1 MASTD
6 SDEVHH
12 FLAECHRLTS
22 QANFLID
29 SIPNA
34 ETEAT
39 ESMIRKLYAV
49 RSILHD
55 LNDPLTTPE
64 EIQHL
69 CDFIESKIQPLES
82 FLESP
87 PLPTSSRRGKV

>member
-1 MASTD
+1 MASSD

-34 ETEAT
+34 DTEAV

-49 RSILHD
+49 RSVLHD
-55 LNDPLTTPE
+55 LDDPLTTGE
-64 EIQHL
+64 EIQRL
-69 CDFIESKIQPLES
+69 CDFIESKIHPLEL
-82 FLESP
+82 FFECP
-87 PLPTSSRRGKV
+87 PLPTSSGRNKV